1 VFDNSAAM
9 TWDLDAVRDGIHSIK
24 VSADTPNDASWIQTI
39 ALQPETN
46 YLLTGWIKTENVEHS
61 SQAVDAG
68 ANLCLFGTW
77 QRTAGVF
84 GTSDWQEVRMTFN
97 SGPTGSV
104 TIGARLGFWSGVTT
118 GTAWFDDLRITE
130 ILPTDPHPQWKV
142 LVLVYDTTDFT
153 YSEGSATRHVI
164 GHVDPWQLNA
174 AADAATRFVLT
185 DIPALTSQSMVP
197 TLTIRYPGTLK
208 NLSPNGGG
216 WWPSPEDTAAARDPA
231 FDSVIVIWQPT
242 VTDQN
247 TGEQLWIG
255 SAAGLTPGMGTGQM
269 YTTLIIEAATLYGH
283 RNVFKHEWGHSIL
296 SYFDAA
302 QTAPKPSV
310 NNHTEST
317 TYVNCVTR
325 QYYVWL
331 DETDANPIP
340 NSIYNNESGFTH
352 DYYSGTTAL
361 AMNPISCL
369 GITPSAWAT
378 DGPVSRSIIDPATP
392 PDGDASPPISS
403 ASLSP
408 PPNAA
413 GWNRSDVMVALTSV
427 DSGGG
432 SGVKQLTFAATG
444 AQTIPTTTLIGG
456 MASIPISAEGTSSI
470 TFYAEDNAGNV
481 EQTHTVA
488 VKLDRTAPAITPIRT
503 PEANSYGWNNTPV
516 TIALHCTDAVSG
528 VNAGGGTVVV
538 STEGAGQSH
547 STFCWDVAG
556 NEATLVVGDINI
568 DLTAPTLGKAPDLV
582 IPQTSPAGAVV
593 TYQSPTVEETLSG
606 LLSVGCVPASGST
619 FPVGATTVTC
629 KATDRA
635 SNTGSTQFTV
645 TVTAELSPDGLM
657 VGGGFIL
664 NHHTH
669 HHFVFRVAQIHSKDG
684 GRFQYWVNDSSRC
697 PSDHDYPSDRDV
709 EAHGARDD
717 EPNHH
722 NPMSHF
728 EATSVATV
736 VFSVN
741 RRSHGKRD
749 VRTDLDVVHFSGT
762 GNWNDR
768 PGYTFEAV
776 AVDAGPAR
784 RARDFLSLLV
794 KDSLGSTVAAVNS
807 SLDSGEI
814 VYLTRDGRH

>member
-1 VFDNSAAM
+1 
-9 TWDLDAVRDGIHSIK
+9 
-24 VSADTPNDASWIQTI
+24 
-39 ALQPETN
+39 
-46 YLLTGWIKTENVEHS
+46 
-61 SQAVDAG
+61 
-68 ANLCLFGTW
+68 
-77 QRTAGVF
+77 
-84 GTSDWQEVRMTFN
+84 
-97 SGPTGSV
+97 
-104 TIGARLGFWSGVTT
+104 
-118 GTAWFDDLRITE
+118 
-130 ILPTDPHPQWKV
+130 
-142 LVLVYDTTDFT
+142 
-153 YSEGSATRHVI
+153 
-164 GHVDPWQLNA
+164 
-174 AADAATRFVLT
+174 
-185 DIPALTSQSMVP
+185 
-197 TLTIRYPGTLK
+197 
-208 NLSPNGGG
+208 
-216 WWPSPEDTAAARDPA
+216 
-231 FDSVIVIWQPT
+231 
-242 VTDQN
+242 
-247 TGEQLWIG
+247 
-255 SAAGLTPGMGTGQM
+255 
-269 YTTLIIEAATLYGH
+269 
-283 RNVFKHEWGHSIL
+283 
-296 SYFDAA
+296 
-302 QTAPKPSV
+302 
-310 NNHTEST
+310 
-317 TYVNCVTR
+317 
-325 QYYVWL
+325 
-331 DETDANPIP
+331 
-340 NSIYNNESGFTH
+340 
-352 DYYSGTTAL
+352 
-361 AMNPISCL
+361 
-369 GITPSAWAT
+369 
-378 DGPVSRSIIDPATP
+378 
-392 PDGDASPPISS
+392 
-403 ASLSP
+403 
-408 PPNAA
+408 
-413 GWNRSDVMVALTSV
+413 
-427 DSGGG
+427 
-432 SGVKQLTFAATG
+432 LTFAATG